1 VHGGIKMAN
10 FKVEEIKGVIPAVLT
25 VFNKDEEID
34 EEGTRSYID
43 YLLEQGV
50 NGLYLT
56 GSTGEAFLMDLTER
70 KDMWKL
76 LLMRLMEECL

>member
-1 VHGGIKMAN
+1 MAN

-70 KDMWKL
+70 KKI
-76 LLMRLMEECL
+76 CGNCC